1 MVIASI
7 ETCKFQQKQHM
18 QVSTETRISA
28 VITNSSTAYYFCW
41 NMQVSTEVI
50 SSATIIYG
58 FFLDNRSSGSQ
69 TKCYITVD
77 SSEST
82 ISYIILSVL

>member
-1 MVIASI
+1 
-7 ETCKFQQKQHM
+7 M
-18 QVSTETRISA
+18 QVSTEKIISA
-28 VITNSSTAYYFCW
+28 VITNSSTNNYFFCW